1 MEQGDTKDNICN
13 KIWRDASG
21 APHEQRAPGRRPPI
35 IDFQNEIV
43 EMYVRREGV
52 EQVIENGRG
61 RRFIRRAF
69 DRRLGTNQ
77 TSSIMANFRRNI
89 NTSFYIFC

>member
-1 MEQGDTKDNICN
+1 MHLARHMKKFIKTG
-13 KIWRDASG
+13 
-21 APHEQRAPGRRPPI
+21 QRAPGRRPPI

-52 EQVIENGRG
+52 EEVTENVRG

-77 TSSIMANFRRNI
+77 TSSIMAHFTRNI
-89 NTSFYIFC
+89 NTSFYIFY